1 MIKVYLMLRTGRTC
15 FECQWTDPVSRKKK
29 TKSTNTSKR
38 REAERFLGSLQA
50 DLNAGRYT
58 QSPSNVT
65 WQAVTDRYEREVLA
79 SRAQSTLR
87 KFQAAK
93 NAFRK
98 LVDPHHASVI
108 TSSLLSQFQD
118 KLRQKK
124 KAEATIKST
133 LSALRSCFNWA
144 KRMNLMETVPYLEM
158 PKRTAKM
165 KGRPVTGEEFDRML
179 AAIPHCHLG
188 NFAPTWEALL
198 RGLWWS
204 GLRLSEALKL
214 NWTAGDITVN
224 LAAGRPRLKIEEN
237 ADKSTKARLL
247 PLAPEFAE
255 LLLAVPLSD
264 RRGLVWRPI
273 VPGQL
278 GAMRLDTCSKV
289 IARIG
294 KKANIIVAEV
304 NGKKKY
310 ASAHDLRR
318 AFGTRWA
325 KRMKPNQLKELMRHE
340 TIQTT
345 MTFYVEEPVAEIEQ
359 AMGESTNTT
368 ANNTGVFHAETS
380 KI

>member
-1 MIKVYLMLRTGRTC
+1 MIKVYLMLRKGRTC
-15 FECQWTDPVSRKKK
+15 FECQWTDPVTRKKK
-29 TKSTNTSKR
+29 TKSTNTTKR
-38 REAERFLGSLQA
+38 REAERFLGSLQS
-50 DLNAGRYT
+50 DLNAGRHS
-58 QSPSNVT
+58 QSPSNIT
-65 WQAVTDRYEREVLA
+65 WQSITDRYENEVLA

-87 KFQAAK
+87 KFVAAK
-93 NAFRK
+93 NAFRT
-98 LVDPHHASVI
+98 LIDPHFASVI

-118 KLRQKK
+118 KMRRKK

-144 KRMNLMETVPYLEM
+144 KRMNLMETVPYIEM

-165 KGRPVTGEEFDRML
+165 KGRPITGEEFDRMI
-179 AAIPHCHLG
+179 AALPNCHLG
-188 NFAPTWEALL
+188 NFVDSWESLL

-204 GLRLSEALKL
+204 GLRLSEALNL
-214 NWTAGDITVN
+214 HWTTGGITVN

-255 LLLAVPLSD
+255 LLLAVPEGK
-264 RRGLVWRPI
+264 RRGSVWNPI

-278 GAMRLDTCSKV
+278 ATMRLDTCSKV
-289 IARIG
+289 IAKIG
-294 KKANIIVAEV
+294 KKANIIVAET

-325 KRMKPNQLKELMRHE
+325 KKMKPNQLKDLMRHE

-345 MTFYVEEPVAEIEQ
+345 MTFYVEEPVAEIEL
-359 AMGESTNTT
+359 AMGESANTF
-368 ANNTGVFHAETS
+368 ANNSDVSHAE
-380 KI
+380 K